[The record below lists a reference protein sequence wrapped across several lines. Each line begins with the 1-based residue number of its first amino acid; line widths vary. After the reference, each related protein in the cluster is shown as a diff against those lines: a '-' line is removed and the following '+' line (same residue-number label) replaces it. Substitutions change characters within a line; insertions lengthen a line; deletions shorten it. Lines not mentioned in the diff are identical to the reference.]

1 MNYIKT
7 QNEYEMLNEGKLTWK
22 QLLIGLGIIYTFNTL
37 TTNNPLTNAEIGEL
51 INDVNNNPTAF
62 EDNFIRDIK
71 GKLIY
76 DIISTIKLSELKK
89 SKIVEEIN
97 KIKFICV
104 DSETIN
110 SISADGNAILGC
122 YITYLDTDKKL
133 IKAIF
138 IDKSR
143 IDKGLD
149 KTIIHELRHL
159 IDDTLGNKDYR
170 YSEMTNVVDML
181 DKDIVIQN
189 EIGKKKLRDKL
200 KVYTVLVSE
209 KILGFKINSIKDT
222 KKLKK
227 TNSFIEETTDD
238 FFKDI
243 SDEDRIKYLTSPEE
257 VYARFHGMKKWMIQN
272 GYIEDMNSEI
282 TQEHIIRLFNDP
294 KFYDGDYIDFK
305 ELIFFLNVDLSGKTK
320 TNMDKENSIV
330 ANYTDYINRNV

>member
-22 QLLIGLGIIYTFNTL
+22 QLLIGLGIVYTLNNL
-37 TTNNPLTNAEIGEL
+37 TTTNPLTNMEISEL
-51 INDVNNNPTAF
+51 INDVNNNPTPF
-62 EDNFIRDIK
+62 EDNFIRDMK

-76 DIISTIKLSELKK
+76 DIISTAKISELKK

-110 SISADGNAILGC
+110 SISADGNVVLGC
-122 YITYLDTDKKL
+122 YITYLDSDKKL

-138 IDKSR
+138 IDKNK
-143 IDKGLD
+143 INKGLD

-159 IDDTLGNKDYR
+159 VDDALGSRDYR
-170 YSEMTNVVDML
+170 YSEMVNVVDML

-189 EIGKKKLRDKL
+189 EIGKKKLRDKI
-200 KVYTVLVSE
+200 KAYTVLVSE
-209 KILGFKINSIKDT
+209 RILGFKINSIKDT
-222 KKLKK
+222 KKLNK
-227 TNSFIEETTDD
+227 TNSFIEETTEG
-238 FFKDI
+238 FLKDL
-243 SDEDRIKYLTSPEE
+243 SDENSIRYLTSPEE

-282 TQEHIIRLFNDP
+282 TQEHIIRLFNDHR
-294 KFYDGDYIDFK
+294 FYDGEYLDFK

-320 TNMDKENSIV
+320 SNMDKGNSIV

>member
-7 QNEYEMLNEGKLTWK
+7 QNEYEMLNESNITWK

-37 TTNNPLTNAEIGEL
+37 NTSNPLTNVEIGEL
-51 INDVNNNPTAF
+51 IDDMNNNPTPF
-62 EDNFIRDIK
+62 EDDFIRNIK
-71 GKLIY
+71 SKLIY
-76 DIISTIKLSELKK
+76 DIQSTSKISELKK
-89 SKIVEEIN
+89 NEIIDEIN

-110 SISADGNAILGC
+110 SISDDGNAILGC
-122 YITYLDTDKKL
+122 YITYLDTNKKL
-133 IKAIF
+133 IKSIF
-138 IDKSR
+138 IDKGR
-143 IDKGLD
+143 INKGLD

-159 IDDTLGNKDYR
+159 VDDILGDKNYR

-238 FFKDI
+238 FFNDI

-257 VYARFHGMKKWMIQN
+257 VYARFHGMKKWMIEKK
-272 GYIEDMNSEI
+272 YIKDMNSEI

-294 KFYDGDYIDFK
+294 IFYDGDYLDFK

-330 ANYTDYINRNV
+330 ANYTDYINKNV